1 MSLSTNLCLF
11 IPAEVML
18 KRFDESFD
26 WIDIIECQKAFET
39 INHKCFRKTES
50 YQIFKPKHEI
60 VCIISLWVNIFFVY
74 RKPTLK
80 FWNNLFWD
88 SFGFHS
94 IDSYISHVCPWYAPS
109 SEIYLT
115 WKCWW
120 FLPYLLT
127 CRCDKYWWKTQWNYC
142 NRFVDNKINI
152 DFGNNN
158 TNW

>member
-1 MSLSTNLCLF
+1 MLVYSSRSDVKKIWWKFWLDWYYWVSKSLWD
-11 IPAEVML
+11 
-18 KRFDESFD
+18 K
-26 WIDIIECQKAFET
+26 
-39 INHKCFRKTES
+39 NHKCFRKTES

-74 RKPTLK
+74 RKPTLR
-80 FWNNLFWD
+80 FWNNFFWD

-94 IDSYISHVCPWYAPS
+94 VDSYISHVCPWYAPR

-115 WKCWW
+115 WICWW

-142 NRFVDNKINI
+142 DRFVDNKINI